1 MRCAGARVRWADR
14 IVMLIATHPPIQ
26 RHFSTT
32 LSSSLTKTA
41 DDHDEA
47 AEAATVTIVMG
58 NMGWVPG
65 DCCAVQTGSES
76 MTDVP
81 TVHVKLRS
89 GRWRSLEGPQSSAA
103 QGGKQTD
110 SNANTFN

>member
-1 MRCAGARVRWADR
+1 M
-14 IVMLIATHPPIQ
+14 
-26 RHFSTT
+26 
-32 LSSSLTKTA
+32 
-41 DDHDEA
+41 
-47 AEAATVTIVMG
+47 
-58 NMGWVPG
+58 PG

-81 TVHVKLRS
+81 TVHVKLHS
-89 GRWRSLEGPQSSAA
+89 GRWRSLEGPQSSAT